1 MDEWSRPFVVVLKAA
16 DADAASLDVDEQQAL
31 QWGSSTGE
39 HDGLFDPKDCGG
51 LIDCCMA

>member
-1 MDEWSRPFVVVLKAA
+1 MVVLKAA

-51 LIDCCMA
+51 LIDCCMACFMA